1 MVSTAV
7 LLLRYRIKME
17 GTYRMKKI
25 TLLLVSLLMVV
36 MAVAGCGTN
45 APAADKAAD
54 NKVLKVG
61 ATAVPHAEILEVVK
75 PILEKEGIKLEIV
88 EFSDYVQPNLAVSD
102 KELDANFFQHTPY
115 LEKFCAER
123 NLKLVNVAGVH
134 LEPMGI
140 YSKNIKNIADTKD
153 GAKVGI
159 PNDPTNGGRALALLA
174 NAGLITL
181 KDGVGIHATVPDI
194 TANPKN
200 LKINELEAAQL
211 PRSLDDL
218 DLAVINT
225 NYALEANLVPEKDA
239 LFIERNDSPYVNIL
253 VARAGDE
260 NRPEIQKL
268 AAALKSEEVKKFI
281 NEKYKGA
288 ILPAF

>member
-1 MVSTAV
+1 MD
-7 LLLRYRIKME
+7 
-17 GTYRMKKI
+17 MKKW
-25 TLLLVSLLMVV
+25 
-36 MAVAGCGTN
+36 
-45 APAADKAAD
+45 
-54 NKVLKVG
+54 NKVIQFGLLGAALVG
-61 ATAVPHAEILEVVK
+61 LAACGNEATDAEGSSAEGLEVINIAATSTPHAEILEQVK
-75 PILEKEGIKLEIV
+75 EDLKEKGFELEVTILD
-88 EFSDYVQPNLAVSD
+88 DYPLYNPALDAGDV
-102 KELDANFFQHTPY
+102 DANFFQHTPY

-134 LEPMGI
+134 IEPMGI
-140 YSKNIKNIADTKD
+140 YSKNIKNLADTKD

-174 NAGLITL
+174 KAGLITL

-200 LKINELEAAQL
+200 LKISELEAAQL

-225 NYALEANLVPEKDA
+225 NYALEASLVPAKDA
-239 LFIERNDSPYVNIL
+239 LFIEQNDSPYVNIL

-268 AAALKSEEVKKFI
+268 ANALKSDEVKKFI

>member
-1 MVSTAV
+1 
-7 LLLRYRIKME
+7 
-17 GTYRMKKI
+17 MKKI

-45 APAADKAAD
+45 APAADKAVD

-123 NLKLVNVAGVH
+123 NLNLVNVAGVH

-225 NYALEANLVPEKDA
+225 NYALEANLVPAKDA
-239 LFIERNDSPYVNIL
+239 LFIEQNDSPYVNIL